1 MPTYD
6 YKCSHCGNLFE
17 EVQSMKAPMLIK
29 CSKCGKDTLV
39 RLIGGGGVIF
49 KGSGFYQT
57 DYKSN
62 GEKKETP
69 PVTAEKKIES
79 KPSADTT
86 TTSSPVKKD

>member
-6 YKCSHCGNLFE
+6 YKCSHCGILFE
-17 EVQSMKAPMLIK
+17 EVQSMKDPMLIK
-29 CSKCGKDTLV
+29 CPKCGKDTLV

-62 GEKKETP
+62 GEKKEAP
-69 PVTAEKKIES
+69 PTAEKKTEA
-79 KPSADTT
+79 KPAAETT
-86 TTSSPVKKD
+86 TTSAPAKKE

>member
-6 YKCSHCGNLFE
+6 YKCSHCENLFE
-17 EVQSMKAPMLIK
+17 EVQSMKDPLLTK
-29 CSKCGKDTLV
+29 CPKCGKDALV

-62 GEKKETP
+62 GEKKEAIPAT
-69 PVTAEKKIES
+69 EKKSDS
-79 KPSADTT
+79 KPAPETT
-86 TTSSPVKKD
+86 ATSSPAKKE

>member
-29 CSKCGKDTLV
+29 CSKCGNDTLV

-57 DYKSN
+57 DYKSS

-69 PVTAEKKIES
+69 PTVEKKTEA
-79 KPSADTT
+79 KPAAETT
-86 TTSSPVKKD
+86 TTSAPAKKE